1 MQKVYK
7 VKANDLDDRF
17 LTELKATFRD
27 QEIEIIVSEI
37 DETSYLLKSPANREK
52 LLKAVDNFKKRENMV
67 EFNSDDL
74 TLEEKSS
81 LKHQPLKILTHGLLR
96 IKSSK
101 EKLLS

>member
-52 LLKAVDNFKKRENMV
+52 LLKAVDNIKKRENMV

-74 TLEEKSS
+74 T
-81 LKHQPLKILTHGLLR
+81 
-96 IKSSK
+96 
-101 EKLLS
+101 

>member
-27 QEIEIIVSEI
+27 QEMEIIVSEI

-52 LLKAVDNFKKRENMV
+52 LLKAVDNIKKRENMV

-74 TLEEKSS
+74 T
-81 LKHQPLKILTHGLLR
+81 
-96 IKSSK
+96 
-101 EKLLS
+101 

>member
-52 LLKAVDNFKKRENMV
+52 LLKAVDNIKKRENLV

-74 TLEEKSS
+74 T
-81 LKHQPLKILTHGLLR
+81 
-96 IKSSK
+96 
-101 EKLLS
+101 

>member
-1 MQKVYK
+1 MEKVYK

-37 DETSYLLKSPANREK
+37 DETSYLFKSPANREK
-52 LLKAVDNFKKRENMV
+52 LLKAVDNIKKRENLV

-74 TLEEKSS
+74 T
-81 LKHQPLKILTHGLLR
+81 
-96 IKSSK
+96 
-101 EKLLS
+101 